1 MNFCDPNEQYKPTL
15 DEFNEDVSSVIQ
27 RFEDTVLSVSNLT
40 PDPFFDAF
48 TRPMINKNFEEK
60 TCGDGPSLEAIFND
74 DRYLLGIFCSFKIT
88 QNGKVSR
95 SY

>member
-1 MNFCDPNEQYKPTL
+1 MAVQYKPTL

-27 RFEDTVLSVSNLT
+27 RFEDTVLSVANLV

-60 TCGDGPSLEAIFND
+60 TCGDGPSLEGEFSTKNAI
-74 DRYLLGIFCSFKIT
+74 RSEKWGIGRKDGSVLKHHRLF
-88 QNGKVSR
+88 
-95 SY
+95 